1 MVKRH
6 SGSQSAAQDPTSA
19 RGFSRR
25 AFLKLGAV
33 GAAGAAAAG
42 LAGCAPSG
50 SGGAA
55 DGAASGTAGSGAGAD
70 GAIGSSEAVIK
81 LTDAMPTWSFM
92 IPPDPVDENEIGE
105 TIENDIIVVG
115 GGMSGF
121 TTAVSAA
128 EQGVKVTLFSASS
141 APISRG
147 GSNYARN
154 SKVMK
159 ELGIE
164 PFDPVPFYYHEM
176 RAASFAIDQRKWMR
190 GYNNSEEAMDWMI
203 DIARESGLEVIM
215 ERDNTFDLGPNYAH
229 AFSTLGDSSMVST
242 GQQGAVEALEAKA
255 KECGVQIVYDTKA
268 EYLEREG
275 DKTGR
280 VTGVVASRMDGSGYV
295 RFKANRAV
303 VLATGDFS
311 SNKEMLAAYCPMVL
325 PLVGY
330 EQGEIDYNTSF
341 NLTGIYGGDGQK
353 MGLWAGAA
361 WQHAYP
367 AAPMM
372 QGAWGGSHEPCGFH
386 MGLNVNMN
394 TERYQREDISAP
406 YSSNHLL
413 SQPQHI
419 AYGIWTANYPQ
430 AILDKGH
437 EWYTFGMDYTLP
449 ALTPDELVAM
459 WDAGVEDG
467 SYYKADTLDDL
478 ADQLGLDA
486 EKLKAVVARYNE
498 LCDAGVDED
507 FHKNPDF
514 LVRIEEDGPF
524 YAAQNYATFMTV
536 MGGLRTSVN
545 MEVCDENDEPIP
557 GLFNV
562 GAMVGDMYANTYNFA
577 IPGNSYGINC
587 LTFGYLLGRDLAAG
601 RLG

>member
-6 SGSQSAAQDPTSA
+6 SGSQSAPQDPTSA

-115 GGMSGF
+115 SGMSGF

-255 KECGVQIVYDTKA
+255 KEYGVQIVYDTKA

-280 VTGVVASRMDGSGYV
+280 VTGVVASKMDGSGYV
-295 RFKANRAV
+295 RFKANQAV

-545 MEVCDENDEPIP
+545 VEVCDENDEPIP

>member
-1 MVKRH
+1 MSKDH
-6 SGSQSAAQDPTSA
+6 
-19 RGFSRR
+19 GFSRR
-25 AFLKLGAV
+25 DFLKV
-33 GAAGAAAAG
+33 GAAGAAGAAALG
-42 LAGCAPSG
+42 LAGCSAPKGTEKQS
-50 SGGAA
+50 
-55 DGAASGTAGSGAGAD
+55 SGTSGAVDSGD
-70 GAIGSSEAVIK
+70 AVLK
-81 LTDAMPTWSFM
+81 LTDGMPKWSFM
-92 IPPDPVDENEIGE
+92 VAPDPIDESSIEE
-105 TIENDIIVVG
+105 TKENDIIVVG

-121 TTAVSAA
+121 TTAVAAA
-128 EQGVKVTLFSASS
+128 EKGANVTLFSAAS

-154 SKVMK
+154 SKVME

-176 RAASFAIDQRKWMR
+176 RAASFAVDQRKWMK
-190 GYNNSEEAMDWMI
+190 GYNRSEEAMNWMI
-203 DIARESGLEVIM
+203 DIAREAGLDVIM
-215 ERDNTFDLGPNYAH
+215 ERDNTFDMGPHYAH
-229 AFSTLGDSSMVST
+229 AFSTEGDSTMVST

-255 KECGVQIVYDTKA
+255 REYGVEIIYDTKA
-268 EYLEREG
+268 EQLVREDG
-275 DKTGR
+275 ENGR
-280 VTGVVASRMDGSGYV
+280 VTGVVASRMNGGGYV
-295 RFKANRAV
+295 KFVARKAV

-311 SNKEMLAAYCPMVL
+311 NNKEMLAAYCPQVL

-330 EQGEIDYNTSF
+330 DQGEIDYNTSF

-353 MGLWAGAA
+353 MGLWVGAA

-386 MGLNVNMN
+386 MGLNVNDN
-394 TERYQREDISAP
+394 TERYQREDISSP
-406 YSSNHLL
+406 YSANHLL
-413 SQPQHI
+413 SQPNNE

-430 AILDKGH
+430 AILEKGH

-459 WDAGVEDG
+459 WDEGVKDG
-467 SYYKADTLDDL
+467 SYYKADTLEDL
-478 ADQLGLDA
+478 ASQLGLDA
-486 EKLKAVVARYNE
+486 AKLKDVVSRYNE
-498 LCDAGVDED
+498 LCDKGVDED

-514 LVRIEEDGPF
+514 LVRIDEAGPF
-524 YAAQNYATFMTV
+524 YAARNYAMFMTV
-536 MGGLRTSVN
+536 MGGLRTSVD
-545 MEVCDENDEPIP
+545 MEVCDANDEPIP

-587 LTFGYLLGRDLAAG
+587 LTFGYVLGRDLAEGKFDA
-601 RLG
+601 

>member
-1 MVKRH
+1 MKGMENA
-6 SGSQSAAQDPTSA
+6 SN

-25 AFLKLGAV
+25 DFLKFGAV
-33 GAAGAAAAG
+33 GAAGAAAAAG
-42 LAGCAPSG
+42 LAGCAAPASKEG
-50 SGGAA
+50 DASAS
-55 DGAASGTAGSGAGAD
+55 ASGVMESSDAVLKLKD
-70 GAIGSSEAVIK
+70 G
-81 LTDAMPTWSFM
+81 MPKWSFM
-92 IPPDPVDENEIGE
+92 IPPEPIADDRIVE
-105 TIENDIIVVG
+105 TVENDIIVVG

-128 EQGVKVTLFSASS
+128 ENGAKVTLFSAAS

-154 SKVMK
+154 SKVME

-176 RAASFAIDQRKWMR
+176 RAASFAVDQRKWMR
-190 GYNNSEEAMDWMI
+190 GYNNSEEAMNWMI
-203 DIARESGLEVIM
+203 DIAREAGLEVIM
-215 ERDNTFDLGPNYAH
+215 ERDNTFDMGPNYAH
-229 AFSTLGDSSMVST
+229 AFSTEGDSTMVST

-255 KECGVQIVYDTKA
+255 KEYGVQIIYDTKA
-268 EYLEREG
+268 EQLIREDG
-275 DKTGR
+275 ESGR
-280 VTGVVASRMDGSGYV
+280 VTGVVASKMNGEGYV
-295 RFKANRAV
+295 KFVARKAV

-311 SNKEMLAAYCPMVL
+311 NDKEMLAAYCPQVL

-353 MGLWAGAA
+353 LGLWAGAA

-386 MGLNVNMN
+386 MGLNVNDN

-413 SQPQHI
+413 SQPNNE
-419 AYGIWTANYPQ
+419 AWGIWTANYPQ

-459 WDAGVEDG
+459 WDEGAKDG

-478 ADQLGLDA
+478 ASQLGLDA

-498 LCDAGVDED
+498 LCDKGVDED
-507 FHKNPDF
+507 FYKNPDF
-514 LVRIEEDGPF
+514 LVRIDEAGPF
-524 YAAQNYATFMTV
+524 YAARNDAMFMTV

-545 MEVCDENDEPIP
+545 MEVCDANDEPIP

-587 LTFGYLLGRDLAAG
+587 LTFGYLLGRDLAEGKFDA
-601 RLG
+601 

>member
-1 MVKRH
+1 MAK
-6 SGSQSAAQDPTSA
+6 QQ
-19 RGFSRR
+19 GFSRR
-25 AFLKLGAV
+25 DFLKFGAV

-42 LAGCAPSG
+42 IVGCTPSG
-50 SGGAA
+50 GSPDDAKVSAA
-55 DGAASGTAGSGAGAD
+55 AASSD
-70 GAIGSSEAVIK
+70 GAINSSDAVLK
-81 LTDAMPTWSFM
+81 LTDGMPKWSFM
-92 IPPDPVDENEIGE
+92 IPPEPISDEQITE

-128 EQGVKVTLFSASS
+128 EQGGKVTLFSAAS

-147 GSNYARN
+147 GSNYAKN
-154 SKVMK
+154 SKVME

-176 RAASFAIDQRKWMR
+176 RAASFAVDQQKWMR
-190 GYNNSEEAMDWMI
+190 GYNESEEAMNWMI
-203 DIARESGLEVIM
+203 DIARESGLQVIM

-229 AFSTLGDSSMVST
+229 AFSTEGNSAMVST

-255 KECGVQIVYDTKA
+255 QKLGVEIVYDTKA
-268 EYLEREG
+268 EQLVRE
-275 DKTGR
+275 DDNKGR
-280 VTGVVASRMDGSGYV
+280 VTGVVASKMSDGSYV
-295 RFKANRAV
+295 KFVAKKAV

-311 SNKEMLAAYCPMVL
+311 NDKEMLAAYCPMVL

-330 EQGEIDYNTSF
+330 EQSEIDYNTSF

-353 MGLWAGAA
+353 MGLWIGAA

-367 AAPMM
+367 NAPMM

-386 MGLNVNMN
+386 MGLNVNTN
-394 TERYQREDISAP
+394 TERYQREDISSP

-413 SQPQHI
+413 SQPGNI

-449 ALTPDELVAM
+449 SLTTDELVAM
-459 WDAGVEDG
+459 WDAGVESG
-467 SYYKADTLDDL
+467 SYFKADTLDDL
-478 ADQLGLDA
+478 AKQLDLDA
-486 EKLKAVVARYNE
+486 EKLKAVVKRYNE
-498 LCDAGVDED
+498 LCDKGVDED
-507 FHKNPDF
+507 FYKNPDF
-514 LVRIEEDGPF
+514 LVKIDEAGPF
-524 YAAQNYATFMTV
+524 YAAKNYAMFMTV
-536 MGGLRTSVN
+536 MGGLRTSKD
-545 MEVCDENDEPIP
+545 MQVCDEQDQPIP

-601 RLG
+601 KFD

>member
-1 MVKRH
+1 MKDD
-6 SGSQSAAQDPTSA
+6 Q
-19 RGFSRR
+19 GFSRR
-25 AFLKLGAV
+25 DFLKFSAL

-42 LAGCAPSG
+42 AVGCAPATPSSAPTKAAAG
-50 SGGAA
+50 PIDSADAVLKLSGG
-55 DGAASGTAGSGAGAD
+55 
-70 GAIGSSEAVIK
+70 
-81 LTDAMPTWSFM
+81 MPKWSFM
-92 IPPDPVDENEIGE
+92 IPPDPIAEDKIEE

-128 EQGVKVTLFSASS
+128 EKGAKVTLFSAAS

-154 SKVMK
+154 SKVME

-164 PFDPVPFYYHEM
+164 PFDPVPFYYNEM
-176 RAASFAIDQRKWMR
+176 RAASFAVDQRKWMR
-190 GYNNSEEAMDWMI
+190 GYNESEEAMNWMI
-203 DIARESGLEVIM
+203 DIARASGLEVIM
-215 ERDNTFDLGPNYAH
+215 ERDNSFDHGPNYAH
-229 AFSTLGDSSMVST
+229 AFSTEGNSAMVST

-255 KECGVQIVYDTKA
+255 KEYGVQIIYDTKA
-268 EYLEREG
+268 EQLIRE
-275 DKTGR
+275 DDNTGR
-280 VTGVVASRMDGSGYV
+280 VTGVVASKMSGGSYV
-295 RFKANRAV
+295 KFVAKKAV

-311 SNKEMLAAYCPMVL
+311 SNKEMLAAYCPQVL

-353 MGLWAGAA
+353 MGLWIGAA
-361 WQHAYP
+361 WQRAFP
-367 AAPMM
+367 NAPMM

-386 MGLNVNMN
+386 MGLNVNAN

-413 SQPQHI
+413 SQPGNI
-419 AYGIWTANYPQ
+419 AFGIWTANYPQ

-437 EWYTFGMDYTLP
+437 EWYTFGMDFTLP
-449 ALTPDELVAM
+449 PRTPEELVEI
-459 WDAGVEDG
+459 WDAGVANG
-467 SYYKADTLDDL
+467 SYYKADTLDEL
-478 ADQLGLDA
+478 AGQLGLDA
-486 EKLKAVVARYNE
+486 AKLKAVVARYNE
-498 LCDAGVDED
+498 LCDKGYDDD
-507 FHKNPDF
+507 FYKNPDF
-514 LVRIEEDGPF
+514 LVKIEEDGPF
-524 YAAQNYATFMTV
+524 YAARNYALFMTV
-536 MGGLRTSVN
+536 MGGLRTSAD
-545 MEVCDENDEPIP
+545 MEVCDENDVPIP

-587 LTFGYLLGRDLAAG
+587 LTFGYTLGRQLAAG
-601 RLG
+601 AFA

>member
-1 MVKRH
+1 ENA
-6 SGSQSAAQDPTSA
+6 SN

-25 AFLKLGAV
+25 DFLKFGAV
-33 GAAGAAAAG
+33 GAAGAAAAAG
-42 LAGCAPSG
+42 LAGCAAPASKEG
-50 SGGAA
+50 DASAS
-55 DGAASGTAGSGAGAD
+55 ASGVMESSDAVLKLKD
-70 GAIGSSEAVIK
+70 G
-81 LTDAMPTWSFM
+81 MPKWSFM
-92 IPPDPVDENEIGE
+92 IPPEPIADDRIVE
-105 TIENDIIVVG
+105 TVENDIIVVG

-128 EQGVKVTLFSASS
+128 ENGAKVTLFSAAS

-154 SKVMK
+154 SKVME

-176 RAASFAIDQRKWMR
+176 RAASFAVDQRKWMR
-190 GYNNSEEAMDWMI
+190 GYNNSEEAMNWMI
-203 DIARESGLEVIM
+203 DIAREAGLEVIM
-215 ERDNTFDLGPNYAH
+215 ERDNTFDMGPNYAH
-229 AFSTLGDSSMVST
+229 AFSTEGDSTMVST

-255 KECGVQIVYDTKA
+255 KEYGVQIIYDTKA
-268 EYLEREG
+268 EQLIREDG
-275 DKTGR
+275 ESGR
-280 VTGVVASRMDGSGYV
+280 VTGVVASKMNGEGYV
-295 RFKANRAV
+295 KFVARKAV

-311 SNKEMLAAYCPMVL
+311 NDKEMLAAYCPQVL

-386 MGLNVNMN
+386 MGLNVNDN

-413 SQPQHI
+413 SQPNNE
-419 AYGIWTANYPQ
+419 AWGIWTANYPQ

-459 WDAGVEDG
+459 WDEGAKDG

-478 ADQLGLDA
+478 ASQLGLDA

-498 LCDAGVDED
+498 LCDKGVDED
-507 FHKNPDF
+507 FYKNPDF
-514 LVRIEEDGPF
+514 LVRIDEAGPF
-524 YAAQNYATFMTV
+524 YAARNYAMFMTV

-545 MEVCDENDEPIP
+545 MEVCDANDEPIP

-587 LTFGYLLGRDLAAG
+587 LTFGYLLGRDLAEGKFDA
-601 RLG
+601 

>member
-115 GGMSGF
+115 SGMSGF

-255 KECGVQIVYDTKA
+255 KEYGVQIVYDTKA

-280 VTGVVASRMDGSGYV
+280 VTGVVASKMDGSGYV
-295 RFKANRAV
+295 RFKANQAV

>member
-1 MVKRH
+1 MKGMENA
-6 SGSQSAAQDPTSA
+6 SN

-25 AFLKLGAV
+25 DFLKFGAV
-33 GAAGAAAAG
+33 GAAGAAAAAG
-42 LAGCAPSG
+42 LAGCAAPASKEG
-50 SGGAA
+50 DASAS
-55 DGAASGTAGSGAGAD
+55 ASGVMESSDAVLKLKD
-70 GAIGSSEAVIK
+70 G
-81 LTDAMPTWSFM
+81 MPKWSFM
-92 IPPDPVDENEIGE
+92 IPPEPIADDRIVE
-105 TIENDIIVVG
+105 TVENDIIVVG

-128 EQGVKVTLFSASS
+128 ENGAKVTLFSAAS

-154 SKVMK
+154 SKVME

-176 RAASFAIDQRKWMR
+176 RAASFAVDQRKWMR
-190 GYNNSEEAMDWMI
+190 GYNNSEEAMNWMI
-203 DIARESGLEVIM
+203 DIAREAGLEVIM
-215 ERDNTFDLGPNYAH
+215 ERDNTFDMGPNYAH
-229 AFSTLGDSSMVST
+229 AFSTEGDSTMVST

-255 KECGVQIVYDTKA
+255 KEYGVQIIYDTKA
-268 EYLEREG
+268 EQLIREDG
-275 DKTGR
+275 ESGR
-280 VTGVVASRMDGSGYV
+280 VTGVVASKMNGEGYV
-295 RFKANRAV
+295 KFVARKAV

-311 SNKEMLAAYCPMVL
+311 NDKEMLAAYCPQVL

-386 MGLNVNMN
+386 MGLNVNDN

-413 SQPQHI
+413 SQPNNE
-419 AYGIWTANYPQ
+419 AWGIWTANYPQ

-437 EWYTFGMDYTLP
+437 EWYTFGMDYTLS

-459 WDAGVEDG
+459 WDEGAKDG

-478 ADQLGLDA
+478 ASQLGLDA

-498 LCDAGVDED
+498 LCDKGVDED
-507 FHKNPDF
+507 FYKNPDF
-514 LVRIEEDGPF
+514 LVRIDEAGPF
-524 YAAQNYATFMTV
+524 YAARNYAMFMTV

-545 MEVCDENDEPIP
+545 MEVCDANDEPIP

-587 LTFGYLLGRDLAAG
+587 LTFGYLLGRDLAEGKFDA
-601 RLG
+601 

>member
-33 GAAGAAAAG
+33 GAADAAAAG

-255 KECGVQIVYDTKA
+255 KEYGVQIVYDTKA

-280 VTGVVASRMDGSGYV
+280 VTGVVASKMDGSGYV
-295 RFKANRAV
+295 RFKANQAV

>member
-1 MVKRH
+1 MKGMENA
-6 SGSQSAAQDPTSA
+6 SN

-25 AFLKLGAV
+25 DFLKFGAV
-33 GAAGAAAAG
+33 GAAGAAAAAG
-42 LAGCAPSG
+42 LAGCAAPASKEG
-50 SGGAA
+50 DASAS
-55 DGAASGTAGSGAGAD
+55 ASGVMESSDAVLKLKD
-70 GAIGSSEAVIK
+70 GMLK
-81 LTDAMPTWSFM
+81 WSFM
-92 IPPDPVDENEIGE
+92 IPPEPIADDRIVE
-105 TIENDIIVVG
+105 TVENDIIVVG

-128 EQGVKVTLFSASS
+128 ENGAKVTLFSAAS

-154 SKVMK
+154 SKVME

-176 RAASFAIDQRKWMR
+176 RAASFAVDQRKWMR
-190 GYNNSEEAMDWMI
+190 GYNNSEEAMNWMI
-203 DIARESGLEVIM
+203 DIAREAGLEVIM
-215 ERDNTFDLGPNYAH
+215 ERDNTFDMGPNYAH
-229 AFSTLGDSSMVST
+229 AFSTEGDSTMVST

-255 KECGVQIVYDTKA
+255 KEYGVQIIYDTKA
-268 EYLEREG
+268 EQLIREDG
-275 DKTGR
+275 ESGR
-280 VTGVVASRMDGSGYV
+280 VTGVVASKMNGEGYV
-295 RFKANRAV
+295 KFVARKAV

-311 SNKEMLAAYCPMVL
+311 NDKEMLAAYCPQVL

-386 MGLNVNMN
+386 MGLNVNDN

-413 SQPQHI
+413 SQPNNE
-419 AYGIWTANYPQ
+419 AWGIWTANYPQ

-459 WDAGVEDG
+459 WDEGAKDG

-478 ADQLGLDA
+478 ASQLGLDA

-498 LCDAGVDED
+498 LCDKGVDED
-507 FHKNPDF
+507 FYKNPDF
-514 LVRIEEDGPF
+514 LVRIDEAGPF
-524 YAAQNYATFMTV
+524 YAARNYAMFMTV

-545 MEVCDENDEPIP
+545 MEVCDANDEPIP

-587 LTFGYLLGRDLAAG
+587 LTFGYLLGRDLAEGKFDA
-601 RLG
+601 

>member
-6 SGSQSAAQDPTSA
+6 SDSQSAAQDPTSA

-70 GAIGSSEAVIK
+70 GAISSSEAVIK

-190 GYNNSEEAMDWMI
+190 GYNNSEEATDWMI